1 MRFFRIVLSLYF
13 VSLFTFFVIS
23 TFWVIPRLIHSRAEP
38 DRILLPM
45 DLACA
50 VLTVV
55 FGVAFWILVRSRA
68 SGRGWVIAASLLN
81 LAISIG
87 IPLFYVCVSGASD
100 LWMLERIFLIP
111 TAFGIAGLFA
121 FRRERSVANVT
132 QATSP

>member
-1 MRFFRIVLSLYF
+1 MRFFRIVLSVYF

-38 DRILLPM
+38 DRILFPM

-50 VLTVV
+50 VLAVV

-68 SGRGWVIAASLLN
+68 TGRGWVIAASLLN
-81 LAISIG
+81 LAISVG
-87 IPLFYVCVSGASD
+87 VPLFYVRVRGASD

-121 FRRERSVANVT
+121 FRRQTRQVA
-132 QATSP
+132 Q

>member
-23 TFWVIPRLIHSRAEP
+23 TFWVIPRLIHSQAEP

-55 FGVAFWILVRSRA
+55 FGMACWILMRSRA

-87 IPLFYVCVSGASD
+87 VPLFYVRVRGASD
-100 LWMLERIFLIP
+100 LWILERIFLIP
-111 TAFGIAGLFA
+111 SAFGIAGLFA
-121 FRRERSVANVT
+121 FRRPTRQVA
-132 QATSP
+132 Q